1 MYAPQT
7 IAAFGLPG
15 SLVGA
20 AGLSEYGF
28 GGVAGILITAAVL
41 VILLMLILVARSV
54 ARRSLGD

>member
-7 IAAFGLPG
+7 ITAFGLPG

-28 GGVAGILITAAVL
+28 GGVAGIAITAVVLFVLLVL
-41 VILLMLILVARSV
+41 VVVARTV